1 MNRLKPA
8 GRKQLFWAT
17 LQIAVALG
25 IYAYVSFSAPQIP
38 GQATAQGE
46 SAASS
51 GRSPGKAKRTGH
63 GLATARAAGDLAKSP
78 GRDSAPLGE
87 GYPSAAA
94 GTPSDPNGTSLLTE
108 VEGLLP
114 DNRPASRGWL
124 SSPVQDLA
132 KGWSAAAA
140 REKIAR
146 IAADVGNAVWDL
158 TKRAASLLRTRAIE
172 MWAAARK
179 SPGMPETKPVEN
191 TGVTPVPGT
200 QTTAAQAPATQA
212 APAPPTERRLA
223 TGRAAAGRADPGPG
237 LPLGGQSERFF

>member
-1 MNRLKPA
+1 MNRRKPA
-8 GRKQLFWAT
+8 ARKQLFWAT

-25 IYAYVSFSAPQIP
+25 IYAYVSVSAPQVP
-38 GQATAQGE
+38 GPATAAAQGE

-63 GLATARAAGDLAKSP
+63 GTSATRVAGDLAKSP
-78 GRDSAPLGE
+78 GRDSTPVGE
-87 GYPSAAA
+87 GCSSAAA

-114 DNRPASRGWL
+114 DNRPPSHGWL

-132 KGWSAAAA
+132 KGWSAASA

-146 IAADVGNAVWDL
+146 IAAEVRNAVWDP

-172 MWAAARK
+172 MWAAVRN
-179 SPGMPETKPVEN
+179 SPGLPETRPAA
-191 TGVTPVPGT
+191 
-200 QTTAAQAPATQA
+200 AAQAPAQA
-212 APAPPTERRLA
+212 PTAPAIERRLA
-223 TGRAAAGRADPGPG
+223 TGRAAAGSSDPGAG
-237 LPLGGQSERFF
+237 LPLAGQSERFF